1 VSAATPIGPGTRVVL
16 FFTLRLDNGDLID
29 STGDRAAE
37 FVFGDGKL
45 LPGFEAVLVGLT
57 KGHKETFHLEP
68 EQGFGL
74 VNPDNIHVLKR
85 PTLRESYYWSP
96 GLWSLLWTSSSKASC
111 QALSEK
117 CLRRLWRLILTIRL
131 RGR

>member
-1 VSAATPIGPGTRVVL
+1 MSAATPIGPGTRVVL

-74 VNPDNIHVLKR
+74 VNPDNIQ
-85 PTLRESYYWSP
+85 
-96 GLWSLLWTSSSKASC
+96 C
-111 QALSEK
+111 
-117 CLRRLWRLILTIRL
+117 
-131 RGR
+131 